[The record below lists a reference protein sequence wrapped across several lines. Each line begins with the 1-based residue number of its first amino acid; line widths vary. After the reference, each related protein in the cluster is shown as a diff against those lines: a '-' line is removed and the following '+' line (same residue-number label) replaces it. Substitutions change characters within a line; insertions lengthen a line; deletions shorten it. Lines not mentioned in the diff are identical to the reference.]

1 MTIGSEIFK
10 SETSSVTAFDETV
23 AGESDEDGDLIKLIK
38 TSLRHISLISHFIP
52 VSLYIT
58 LDILAIFQRRKLA
71 REQRD
76 GQINAANIRKNTLEH
91 LGSV

>member
-1 MTIGSEIFK
+1 MTIGSENFK
-10 SETSSVTAFDETV
+10 SETNSVTAFDETV
-23 AGESDEDGDLIKLIK
+23 GGESDEDGDLIQLIK

-76 GQINAANIRKNTLEH
+76 GQINAANIGKNTLEH